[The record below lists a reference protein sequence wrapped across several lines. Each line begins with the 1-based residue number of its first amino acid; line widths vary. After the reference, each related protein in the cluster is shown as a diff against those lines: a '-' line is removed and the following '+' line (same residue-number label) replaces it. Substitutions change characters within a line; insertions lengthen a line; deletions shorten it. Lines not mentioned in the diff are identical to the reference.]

1 MTVGARRRRGLVLLA
16 VSLACGALAASLAHD
31 RIERVERRV
40 GPMVAVPVAARD
52 LPPGRR
58 LGRRDVTVR
67 RIPAAFVPPDAVAPE
82 ALARAKTAGAVAAG
96 GYLTTGVMAGGRSR
110 ALPAM
115 RPGQRAVEV
124 AVASGPSL
132 ADVTPGTRVDVVVS
146 TEPRDGPGRTFVA
159 IEDAELLDL
168 RSIGGEEDVGSQP
181 SGGAR
186 DAADALATLRVGSR
200 QAVYLAAAQ
209 NFAREVRL
217 LVRATGDRRRIGRAT
232 VGAGGL

>member
-1 MTVGARRRRGLVLLA
+1 
-16 VSLACGALAASLAHD
+16 
-31 RIERVERRV
+31 
-40 GPMVAVPVAARD
+40 
-52 LPPGRR
+52 
-58 LGRRDVTVR
+58 
-67 RIPAAFVPPDAVAPE
+67 
-82 ALARAKTAGAVAAG
+82 
-96 GYLTTGVMAGGRSR
+96 
-110 ALPAM
+110 M

-132 ADVTPGTRVDVVVS
+132 SEASPGTRVDVVVS

-159 IEDAELLDL
+159 IENAELLDL
-168 RSIGGEEDVGSQP
+168 RALGGGGEDVGAQP

-186 DAADALATLRVGSR
+186 DSADALATLRVGSR

-217 LVRATGDRRRIGRAT
+217 LVRAPGDRRRIGRAA